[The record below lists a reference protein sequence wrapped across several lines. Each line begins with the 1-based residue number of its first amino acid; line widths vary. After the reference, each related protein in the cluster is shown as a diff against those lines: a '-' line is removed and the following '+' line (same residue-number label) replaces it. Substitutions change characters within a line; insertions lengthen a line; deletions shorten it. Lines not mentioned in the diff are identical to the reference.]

1 VFVKT
6 NAELDTLLSYT
17 LGASGVGEMSGS
29 RLLVGG

>member
-17 LGASGVGEMSGS
+17 LGSSHCIVAICVN
-29 RLLVGG
+29 